1 MISHKNSYLLSL
13 ISLFSISA
21 IHLNASNTFRVEN
34 DFYIQHNEIS
44 GPSASSS
51 MLTNGLTYYNLIS
64 VYTKGQFEGFDYNIN
79 AGLKLT
85 DDERK
90 DIKKLSLFT
99 LAGQIKGHNQLLDLG
114 DFFRSYSKY
123 SLNTSLKG
131 AGYTYSLENGDTL
144 DVTYGFAAPRWESF
158 WDNEVESTDR
168 EVYGIRYNKKVSDDL
183 SIGLDAVKT
192 HDSNAV
198 VSNIPLYDTSL
209 ITLNSTYRP
218 IPGLKLY
225 GEYSHSQHE
234 TDDGTTTEKEKGN
247 AIFLQAIG
255 NKNPSRVQLEFERI
269 DPDFKTVTGSATPDR
284 EKAKATWRYKI
295 TPKTTMNTGFLWFR
309 DNLEGDKTTTTHT
322 YRPNVGFT
330 FKDVFDRQYAVVDI
344 NYKLNMIDGTNK
356 TSDDMFDLNY
366 RDRFG
371 IVHSD
376 IGLSYT
382 LYDTDNN
389 QRSQKEFR
397 FNSTFNTRHT
407 LDDLVLKPSIML
419 GTWDMNDELDIN
431 GNNKYY
437 QAAVGLGFD
446 IPSQKISTNI
456 RVGKNKSTRDVG
468 DDLDKMFGYFD
479 AYWNLGKM
487 DPFSR
492 VMLYAKAYINDLQ
505 YSTVSNDYQEQSITL
520 GFKLSF

>member
-1 MISHKNSYLLSL
+1 MTSKKNS
-13 ISLFSISA
+13 SLFSLVA
-21 IHLNASNTFRVEN
+21 VLTLFTLDVNAADTFRVEN
-34 DFYIQHNEIS
+34 DFYLQHNDIS

-64 VYTKGQFEGFDYNIN
+64 IYTKGRFEGFDYNIN

-99 LAGQIKGHNQLLDLG
+99 LSGQIKGNNQVLDLG

-131 AGYTYSLENGDTL
+131 AGYTYTLDNGDTL
-144 DVTYGFAAPRWESF
+144 DVTYGLAIPRWDSF
-158 WDNEVESTDR
+158 WSNEVESTDR
-168 EVYGIRYNKKVSDDL
+168 EVYGIRYNKKVTDKL
-183 SIGLDAVKT
+183 EIGFDAVKT
-192 HDSNAV
+192 HDSNGV
-198 VSNIPLYDTSL
+198 VANIPLYDTSL
-209 ITLNSTYRP
+209 VTINSTYRP

-225 GEYSHSQHE
+225 GEFSHSQNE
-234 TDDGTTTEKEKGN
+234 TDDGTTNEKNKGN
-247 AIFLQAIG
+247 ALFLQAIG

-309 DNLEGDKTTTTHT
+309 DNLDGDKTETTHT
-322 YRPNVGFT
+322 YRPNIGFT
-330 FKDVFDRQYAVVDI
+330 FKDVFERQYAVVDI
-344 NYKLNMIDGTNK
+344 NYKLNMIDRANK

-371 IVHSD
+371 IVYSD
-376 IGLSYT
+376 IGLAYT
-382 LYDTDNN
+382 LYDTSNGE
-389 QRSQKEFR
+389 RSQKEFR

-431 GNNKYY
+431 GNNQYY

-446 IPSQKISTNI
+446 IPSKKITTNL
-456 RVGKNKSTRDVG
+456 RVGKNKSTRDTG
-468 DDLDKMFGYFD
+468 DDLDKMFGSFD
-479 AYWNLGKM
+479 LYWNLGKM
-487 DPFSR
+487 EPFSR
-492 VMLYAKAYINDLQ
+492 VMVYAKAYINDLQ
-505 YSTVSNDYQEQSITL
+505 YSTASNDYQEQSVTL
-520 GFKLSF
+520 GVKMSF

>member
-1 MISHKNSYLLSL
+1 MTSKKNSA
-13 ISLFSISA
+13 LFSLVA
-21 IHLNASNTFRVEN
+21 VLTLFTLDVNAADTFRVEN
-34 DFYIQHNEIS
+34 DFYIQHNDIS

-64 VYTKGQFEGFDYNIN
+64 IYTKGQFEGFDYNIN

-99 LAGQIKGHNQLLDLG
+99 LAGQIKGDSQVLDLG

-131 AGYTYSLENGDTL
+131 AGYTYTLDNGDTL
-144 DVTYGFAAPRWESF
+144 DVTYGLAIPRWDSF
-158 WDNEVESTDR
+158 WSNEVESTDR
-168 EVYGIRYNKKVSDDL
+168 EVYGVRYNKKVTDKL
-183 SIGLDAVKT
+183 SVGIDAVKT
-192 HDSNAV
+192 RDSNGVIA
-198 VSNIPLYDTSL
+198 NIPLYDTSL

-225 GEYSHSQHE
+225 GEFSHSQNE
-234 TDDGTTTEKEKGN
+234 TDDGTTNEKNKGN
-247 AIFLQAIG
+247 ALFLQAIG
-255 NKNPSRVQLEFERI
+255 NKNPSRVQLEYERI

-309 DNLEGDKTTTTHT
+309 DNLEGDKTETTHT
-322 YRPNVGFT
+322 YRPNIGFT
-330 FKDVFDRQYAVVDI
+330 FKDVMDRQYAVVDI
-344 NYKLNMIDGTNK
+344 NYKLNMIDRTNK

-371 IVHSD
+371 IVYSD
-376 IGLSYT
+376 IGLAYT
-382 LYDTDNN
+382 LYDTSNN
-389 QRSQKEFR
+389 ERSQKEFR

-437 QAAVGLGFD
+437 QAAIGLGVD
-446 IPSQKISTNI
+446 IPSQKITTNF
-456 RVGKNKSTRDVG
+456 RVGQNKSTRDVG

-505 YSTVSNDYQEQSITL
+505 YSTVSNDYQEKSITL